1 MTSSPAVLVVE
12 PTLSAV
18 REGLRDLAVASRGK
32 TFRTVAV
39 LGDLDG
45 TREERM
51 DLGRFLVRLDISV
64 LVAVGDLAGSVH
76 AGAVLE
82 GSWGE
87 ESRHVDTPEAAVA
100 LLLEELLVDDV
111 VLVAGLPTVLHA
123 LEGTP

>member
-1 MTSSPAVLVVE
+1 MTVLTVE
-12 PTLSAV
+12 PTLAAV

-32 TFRTVAV
+32 QYRTVAV

-45 TREERM
+45 TREQRM

-64 LVAVGDLAGSVH
+64 LVVVGDLAGSVH

-87 ESRHVDTPEAAVA
+87 ESRHVDTATDAVA
-100 LLLEELLVDDV
+100 LLRQELLVDDV
-111 VLVAGLPTVLHA
+111 VLVAGLPEVLTA
-123 LEGTP
+123 LEGPP